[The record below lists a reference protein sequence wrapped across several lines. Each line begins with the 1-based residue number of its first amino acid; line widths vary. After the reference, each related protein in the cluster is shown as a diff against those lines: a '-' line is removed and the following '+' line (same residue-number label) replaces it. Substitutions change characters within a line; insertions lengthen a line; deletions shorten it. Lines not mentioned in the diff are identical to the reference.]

1 VTVPRRNDDSLG
13 ERTESGQAG
22 GEVLAIGFVL
32 LVSMILL
39 GMNVWAVID
48 AKIRVAGA
56 ARYTTRTVVES
67 GPTDLADA
75 TGTFGPLFGE
85 HDPNNVATNAVKA
98 ALIDKPRLLRE
109 VRVRVALSNNAN
121 RCSVA
126 VVELQVRVPSFGL
139 PHIGPLRN
147 GFLVTSQHSEIVD
160 PFRSGLEGSSACN
173 P

>member
-1 VTVPRRNDDSLG
+1 MTSFPRTDHVSQ

-32 LVSMILL
+32 LMSMILL
-39 GMNVWAVID
+39 ALNVWAVID

-67 GPTDLADA
+67 GPEDLANA
-75 TGTFGPLFGE
+75 AGTFGPLFGE

-98 ALIDKPRLLRE
+98 ALVDKPKLLRD
-109 VRVRVALSNNAN
+109 VTVRVALSNDAN

-160 PFRSGLEGSSACN
+160 PFRSGLEGTSACE